1 MVGTGEG
8 EEAFGVLG
16 DFVNLAGI
24 VEGDDLIGGSV
35 QDEKVTLQLGKLAGL
50 AVFGEIVKE
59 ALAKLEAASC
69 EGDLGHAL
77 GFEGRQT
84 IAEELGNVGGIGWCA
99 NGGHPAGFRNAAG
112 GSKHRRTT
120 EAVTDEKRGSLVF
133 RAQEGERLIAVVG
146 ELTGRAVRVLLRMRV
161 VELGDSIWIE
171 ARDLGLVVDPVR
183 AEAEGVGG
191 EGSGESSAQRER
203 NEGPAAMRTAHREWK
218 TRSDHIC

>member
-1 MVGTGEG
+1 M
-8 EEAFGVLG
+8 LG
-16 DFVNLAGI
+16 GFVNLAGI
-24 VEGDDLIGGSV
+24 GEGDDLIGGSV

-50 AVFGEIVKE
+50 AVFGEVVKE
-59 ALAKLEAASC
+59 PLAKLEAASC

-77 GFEGRQT
+77 GFEVRQT

>member
-1 MVGTGEG
+1 M
-8 EEAFGVLG
+8 LG
-16 DFVNLAGI
+16 GFVNLAGI
-24 VEGDDLIGGSV
+24 VDGDDLIGGSV
-35 QDEKVTLQLGKLAGL
+35 QDERVTLQLGKLTRL
-50 AVFGEIVKE
+50 AVFGEVVKE

-69 EGDLGHAL
+69 EGDLDHAL
-77 GFEGRQT
+77 GFEVRQT

-99 NGGHPAGFRNAAG
+99 NGGHPAGLRNAAG

-120 EAVTDEKRGSLVF
+120 EAVTEEKRGSLVF

-146 ELTGRAVRVLLRMRV
+146 ELTGRAVRVVLRMRV

-183 AEAEGVGG
+183 AEAEGGGGG
-191 EGSGESSAQRER
+191 EGELSAQRER
-203 NEGPAAMRTAHREWK
+203 NEGPAAMGTAHREWK